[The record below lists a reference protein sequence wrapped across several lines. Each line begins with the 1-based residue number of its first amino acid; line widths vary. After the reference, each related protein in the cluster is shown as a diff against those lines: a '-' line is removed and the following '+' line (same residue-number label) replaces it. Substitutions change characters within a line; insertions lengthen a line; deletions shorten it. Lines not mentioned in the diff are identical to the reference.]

1 MGRENTIASRN
12 HKAAKEA
19 ETLLWRAMC
28 DDMEDAKE
36 YIAAD
41 CVMMNPLLSDETLGG
56 SGDDATPVH
65 KALDKVEPL
74 QNYKMGKDITTVE
87 IDMMA
92 MQILYHGDFTT
103 ADGRQVSAA
112 CASTWRQTAGGD
124 WRLCA
129 MMVAPEP

>member
-19 ETLLWRAMC
+19 ETLLWRALC

-36 YIAAD
+36 YIAND
-41 CVMMNPLLSDETLGG
+41 CVMMNPLLSQETLGP
-56 SGDDATPVH
+56 GDDSTPVH
-65 KALDKVEPL
+65 KALDDLRPL

-92 MQILYHGDFTT
+92 MQVLYHGDFTT
-103 ADGRQVSAA
+103 ADGREVSAA

-129 MMVAPEP
+129 MMVAPE